1 MRTTT
6 NINEEWNEYDQTIAK
21 THISNYGIIFLDEK
35 YGLPIDDLFE
45 LEELYMAYMSKENGK
60 A

>member
-6 NINEEWNEYDQTIAK
+6 EINNNWTEYDQTIAK

-45 LEELYMAYMSKENGK
+45 LEELYMAYMGEKGK
-60 A
+60 N